1 MPISSGS
8 IVHVPCFSGLPDDEN
23 QTGVGLLCYTC
34 GVSTT
39 RQAAQYEP
47 IARVLP
53 MLSVPHLD
61 REFDYL
67 VSSDQSDDAHPGVRV
82 RVRFHGR
89 LVDGFVLERRTD
101 TDHVG
106 KLAWLDR
113 VVSPEPVLTREIH
126 RLVDAVAARYAGT
139 RADVLRLAVPP
150 RHARVERETATAPSK
165 PVVAP
170 VDRARWE
177 TYGRGGQ
184 FLTALAESRAA
195 RAVWQALPGDPWADR
210 FAEAAAQTVQAGRGV
225 LAIVPD
231 QRDVDALWRAAT
243 TLLDESCVV
252 ALSAGLGPA
261 ARYRRWLAALRG
273 HARLVIGTR
282 SAVFAPVTD
291 LGLVM
296 VWDDG
301 DDTLAEPRAPY
312 PHAREVAML
321 RAHQM
326 RCAALIGGYAR
337 TAEAH
342 ALVRSGWAHDVVAAR
357 PVVRART
364 PRVVALDDGGY
375 ADERDP
381 AARTARLP
389 SVALRA
395 ARSALEA
402 GAPVLVQVP
411 RRGYVPSLACARCR
425 AIARCRHCTG
435 PLSLPDSASGAVCRW
450 CGRVDPALRCPRCGS
465 DAVRAVVVG
474 ARRTAEEL
482 GRAFPGTA
490 VITSG
495 GDAVVA
501 EVAARPALVVA
512 TPGAEPRAAGGYGA
526 ALLLDSWALLGRQD
540 LRAAEDTLRR
550 WLAVAALVRVRGDG
564 GVVVVVADSSI
575 PTVQSLVRWDPVG
588 HAEAELT
595 ARTEVG
601 LPPSVHIAALDG
613 PADAVP
619 TLLDHTEL
627 PDGAELLGPV
637 ELPPGARRPAGVAAE
652 APVTRM
658 LVRVPR
664 QQGLALAAALRRAAA
679 VVSARQDIEPVR
691 VQIDPL
697 HIG

>member
-1 MPISSGS
+1 M
-8 IVHVPCFSGLPDDEN
+8 N
-23 QTGVGLLCYTC
+23 TR
-34 GVSTT
+34 T
-39 RQAAQYEP
+39 RQAAAFEP

-67 VSSDQSDDAHPGVRV
+67 VAAEQSDDAQPGVRV

-89 LVDGFVLERRTD
+89 LVDGFILERRTE

-106 KLAWLDR
+106 KMAWLDR
-113 VVSPEPVLTREIH
+113 VVSAEVVLTAEIR

-150 RHARVERETATAPSK
+150 RHAKVERENSTPASLPTIATVNATG
-165 PVVAP
+165 
-170 VDRARWE
+170 WE
-177 TYGRGGQ
+177 AYGRGGQ
-184 FLTALAESRAA
+184 FLTALGESRAA
-195 RAVWQALPGDPWADR
+195 RAVWQALPGELWADR
-210 FAEAAAQTVQAGRGV
+210 FAEAAAQTVRTGRAA
-225 LAIVPD
+225 LAILPD
-231 QRDVDALWRAAT
+231 QRDVDTLWRAAT
-243 TLLDESCVV
+243 TLLDDSAVV

-273 HARLVIGTR
+273 SARLVIGTR
-282 SAVFAPVTD
+282 SAVFAPVRE

-375 ADERDP
+375 AEERDP

-402 GAPVLVQVP
+402 QAPVLVQVP

-435 PLSLPDSASGAVCRW
+435 PLSLDEGDGTGPVCRW
-450 CGRVDPALRCPRCGS
+450 CGRADAALRCGRCGS

-490 VITSG
+490 VITSAG
-495 GDAVVA
+495 EAVVR

-512 TPGAEPRAAGGYGA
+512 TPGAEPRASGGYGA

-540 LRAAEDTLRR
+540 LRAAEDALRR
-550 WLAVAALVRVRGDG
+550 WMTASALVRARGDG
-564 GVVVVVADSSI
+564 GVVIVVAESSV
-575 PTVQSLVRWDPVG
+575 PTVQALIRWDPVG
-588 HAEAELT
+588 YAEAELT
-595 ARTEVG
+595 SRTQVA
-601 LPPSVHIAALDG
+601 LPPSVHMAALDG
-613 PADAVP
+613 PADAV
-619 TLLDHTEL
+619 TALLDEIEL
-627 PDGAELLGPV
+627 PEGAELLGPV
-637 ELPPGARRPAGVAAE
+637 ELPSGARRPPGTPADV
-652 APVTRM
+652 PVTRM
-658 LVRVPR
+658 LVRIR
-664 QQGLALAAALRRAAA
+664 REQGLALAAELRRGVA
-679 VVSARQDIEPVR
+679 VLSARQTHEPVR

-697 HIG
+697 HVG

>member
-1 MPISSGS
+1 M
-8 IVHVPCFSGLPDDEN
+8 
-23 QTGVGLLCYTC
+23 
-34 GVSTT
+34 STT
-39 RQAAQYEP
+39 RRAAEHEP

-67 VSSDQSDDAHPGVRV
+67 VAADQSDHAQPGVRV

-89 LVDGFVLERRTD
+89 LVDGFILERRTD
-101 TDHVG
+101 TEHVG
-106 KLAWLDR
+106 KLGWLDR
-113 VVSPEPVLTREIH
+113 VVSAEAVLTAEIR
-126 RLVDAVAARYAGT
+126 RLADAVAARYAGI

-150 RHARVERETATAPSK
+150 RHARVERETPAASPQPLIE
-165 PVVAP
+165 PVNPAG
-170 VDRARWE
+170 WE
-177 TYGRGGQ
+177 AYGRGGQ
-184 FLTALAESRAA
+184 FLAALDQSRAA
-195 RAVWQALPGDPWADR
+195 RAVWQALPGEPWTERLVD
-210 FAEAAAQTVQAGRGV
+210 AAAATIRAGRGV

-231 QRDVDALWRAAT
+231 QRDVDALTRAALT
-243 TLLDESCVV
+243 RIDESAVV

-261 ARYRRWLAALRG
+261 ARYRRWLAVLRG

-282 SAVFAPVTD
+282 SAVFAPVAD
-291 LGLVM
+291 LGLVL

-321 RAHQM
+321 RAHQV
-326 RCAALIGGYAR
+326 RCAALVGGYAR

-342 ALVRSGWAHDVVAAR
+342 ALVRSGWAHEVVAAR
-357 PVVRART
+357 SLVRART

-395 ARSALEA
+395 ARAALQA
-402 GAPVLVQVP
+402 TTPVLVQVP
-411 RRGYVPSLACARCR
+411 RRGYVPSLACGRCR

-435 PLSLPDSASGAVCRW
+435 PLSIPGRGAGSSCPAVCRW
-450 CGRVDPALRCPRCGS
+450 CGRAESALRCARCGS

-482 GRAFPGTA
+482 GRAFPGTT
-490 VITSG
+490 VITSAG
-495 GDAVVA
+495 EAIVA
-501 EVAARPALVVA
+501 EIGTGAALVVA
-512 TPGAEPRAAGGYGA
+512 TPGAEPVADKGYGA

-550 WLAVAALVRVRGDG
+550 WMAAAALVRARGDG
-564 GVVVVVADSSI
+564 GVVAVVAESAI
-575 PTVQSLVRWDPVG
+575 PTVQSLVRWAPVG
-588 HAEAELT
+588 HAESEL
-595 ARTEVG
+595 ASRAEVG

-613 PADAVP
+613 AAEAVAALLAEARLPEGADQ
-619 TLLDHTEL
+619 
-627 PDGAELLGPV
+627 LGPV
-637 ELPPGARRPAGVAAE
+637 QLPPGARAPAGTPTD

-658 LVRVPR
+658 LVRVNR
-664 QQGLALAAALRRAAA
+664 DRGLALAAALRRGAG
-679 VVSARQDIEPVR
+679 VLSARHDRSPVR